1 MSTNLSSYIP
11 SLYEDRASNYV
22 DPESI
27 IEKQELTSENSKSLS
42 FHAQFLRWPYSGI
55 FHILPII
62 LGLTLIKN
70 NQIISSSDLLLL
82 KLILL
87 FGSLIAL
94 LSFLPSF
101 GRFKAFIILPSILL
115 LFNHW
120 SIVMKSFRPVV
131 ITLVF
136 MMMLYS
142 FVKLRT
148 ALDAFSLTTILGNP
162 ISLFITDIDSRTSL
176 IDFIK

>member
-87 FGSLIAL
+87 FGL
-94 LSFLPSF
+94 
-101 GRFKAFIILPSILL
+101 
-115 LFNHW
+115 N
-120 SIVMKSFRPVV
+120 
-131 ITLVF
+131 
-136 MMMLYS
+136 
-142 FVKLRT
+142 
-148 ALDAFSLTTILGNP
+148 N
-162 ISLFITDIDSRTSL
+162 
-176 IDFIK
+176 